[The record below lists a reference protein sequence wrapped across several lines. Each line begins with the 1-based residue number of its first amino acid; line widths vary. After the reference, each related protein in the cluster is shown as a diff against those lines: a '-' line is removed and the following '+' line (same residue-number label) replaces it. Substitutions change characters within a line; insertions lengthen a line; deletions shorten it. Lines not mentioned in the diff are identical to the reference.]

1 MVSFPGCSRIVP
13 AGNAAVRAQQSGK
26 SDRQQL
32 RFCHER
38 LSLPGEGPRRFLRR
52 FLSVEVRENIA
63 AAQRK
68 RWAKQK
74 SRRSWSREF
83 PRVDLRWLE
92 LQELFPPFAHPAW
105 PYARHRDNVLDPV
118 PKRLAAM
125 ASRGALW
132 RDADWRCGDHGLGAG
147 CQSGPGRA
155 TSNGRHATEPYDFGH
170 WSREAHPMRALA
182 QRDRDFE
189 HDVSA
194 RRPLT
199 IE

>member
-1 MVSFPGCSRIVP
+1 
-13 AGNAAVRAQQSGK
+13 
-26 SDRQQL
+26 
-32 RFCHER
+32 
-38 LSLPGEGPRRFLRR
+38 
-52 FLSVEVRENIA
+52 
-63 AAQRK
+63 
-68 RWAKQK
+68 
-74 SRRSWSREF
+74 
-83 PRVDLRWLE
+83 
-92 LQELFPPFAHPAW
+92 
-105 PYARHRDNVLDPV
+105 
-118 PKRLAAM
+118 M

-147 CQSGPGRA
+147 CQLGPGRA
-155 TSNGRHATEPYDFGH
+155 TSNGLHATEPYDFGH